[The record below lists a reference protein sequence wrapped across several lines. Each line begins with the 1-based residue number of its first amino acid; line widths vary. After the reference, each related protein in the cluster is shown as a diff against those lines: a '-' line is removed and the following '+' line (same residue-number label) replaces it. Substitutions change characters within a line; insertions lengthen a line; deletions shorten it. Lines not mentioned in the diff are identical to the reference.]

1 MARPRIA
8 IYWAASCGGCEIAF
22 LEIQERI
29 LDLMEA
35 AELVFCPCLMDIKVS
50 DVEAF
55 PDGHIDAC
63 LWNGALRTE
72 ENVRLARLLRRKS
85 KALIAYGACA
95 SLGGI
100 PGLANT
106 TRPGEVLRRAFLTT
120 ESTDNPE
127 GLVPNAEALLP
138 SGEPAL
144 LPALLP
150 SVHTLADAVPVDYVL
165 PGCPPEANRIWE
177 VCQALVSGALP
188 PPGSVLGAGSGSV
201 CEECHLRKRDL
212 GITSLRRPHLVLPD
226 PETCLLEQGIL
237 CLGLGTRAGCGA
249 RCPSVTMPCRGCYGP
264 SGATTDAGLALTG
277 ALGGLLAPAEEG
289 AIEALVTAIADP
301 VGTLYRFG
309 LPGSALGGRRDPG
322 PGQEIEATEAAPDT
336 ATGGRP

>member
-35 AELVFCPCLMDIKVS
+35 AELVFCPCLMDIKVI

-100 PGLANT
+100 PGLHRVHRQPRGSRAQ
-106 TRPGEVLRRAFLTT
+106 RR
-120 ESTDNPE
+120 
-127 GLVPNAEALLP
+127 
-138 SGEPAL
+138 
-144 LPALLP
+144 
-150 SVHTLADAVPVDYVL
+150 
-165 PGCPPEANRIWE
+165 
-177 VCQALVSGALP
+177 
-188 PPGSVLGAGSGSV
+188 
-201 CEECHLRKRDL
+201 
-212 GITSLRRPHLVLPD
+212 
-226 PETCLLEQGIL
+226 
-237 CLGLGTRAGCGA
+237 
-249 RCPSVTMPCRGCYGP
+249 GP
-264 SGATTDAGLALTG
+264 SA
-277 ALGGLLAPAEEG
+277 
-289 AIEALVTAIADP
+289 
-301 VGTLYRFG
+301 VG
-309 LPGSALGGRRDPG
+309 
-322 PGQEIEATEAAPDT
+322 
-336 ATGGRP
+336 